1 MPGLQEQIAGGKMSK
16 LLDFMTKLGEDSE
29 YRAQYIA
36 DPDGTM
42 KAFGLTDAECKMIR
56 TCDMEG
62 IKKASGVKNIYLNIY
77 VPPYDDN
84 NSK

>member
-1 MPGLQEQIAGGKMSK
+1 MPGSQEPIAGGKMSK
-16 LLDFMTKLGEDSE
+16 LLDFMTKLGENSE

-56 TCDMEG
+56 ACDMEG
-62 IKKASGVKNIYLNIY
+62 IKKASGVEHVYLNIH
-77 VPPYDDN
+77 VPSCDDN
-84 NSK
+84 SSE

>member
-1 MPGLQEQIAGGKMSK
+1 MPGSQEQIIEGKMSK
-16 LLDFMTKLGEDSE
+16 LLDFMAKLGEDAE
-29 YRAQYIA
+29 YRAHYIA

-42 KAFGLTDAECKMIR
+42 KAFGLTDAECKMIC

-62 IKKASGVKNIYLNIY
+62 IKKASGVKDVYLNVH
-77 VPPYDDN
+77 VPFYNDN